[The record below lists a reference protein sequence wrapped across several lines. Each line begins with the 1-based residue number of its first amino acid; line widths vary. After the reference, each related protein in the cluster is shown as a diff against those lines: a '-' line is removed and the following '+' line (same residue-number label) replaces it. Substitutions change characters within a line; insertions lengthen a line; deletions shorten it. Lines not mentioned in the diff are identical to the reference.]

1 MKQPLLSVANLK
13 KHYIDRDTFFARK
26 KVLPAIENVSLHV
39 DRQETL
45 GIVGESGCGK
55 STLARCL
62 MGLEQP
68 TSGQVQFDGIEIT
81 AAGPELLRQL
91 RRKLQIVFQDP
102 YAALNPFKTVG
113 DSIAEP
119 LINYNLGNYHERQG
133 KIDQLL
139 IAVGLKSEYKT
150 RYPHQFSGGQLQR
163 INIARALA
171 LNPALVVCDEAVS
184 NLDGIVKAQ
193 IVDLL
198 RRLQAEHHISY
209 IFISHDLNVVKR
221 IADRVAVMLGGKIVE
236 ILPAQDLENA
246 RHPYTRY
253 LLSAALTGDP
263 ARRRQRNKSAA
274 LNEAEHGYPDILTGC
289 ALKHR
294 CPEFC
299 EQCRVEEPLLKT
311 IGSIHQVACHL
322 IG

>member
-1 MKQPLLSVANLK
+1 MKQPLLLVTNLK
-13 KHYIDRDTFFARK
+13 KHYKVKGAFFSK
-26 KVLPAIENVSLHV
+26 SKVLPAVENVSLHV
-39 DRQETL
+39 GRQETL

-62 MGLEQP
+62 LGLENP
-68 TSGQVQFDGIEIT
+68 TNGQVQFDGIELT
-81 AAGPELLRQL
+81 AAGPELLRQV
-91 RRKLQIVFQDP
+91 RRKLQMVFQDP
-102 YAALNPFKTVG
+102 YAALNPVKTVG

-119 LINYNLGNYHERQG
+119 LINYSLGTYHEQQA

-139 IAVGLKSEYKT
+139 AEVGLKSEYKT

-171 LNPALVVCDEAVS
+171 LKPALMVCDEAVS

-209 IFISHDLNVVKR
+209 IFITHDLNVVKR
-221 IADRVAVMLGGKIVE
+221 IAGRIAVMLGGRIVE
-236 ILPAQDLENA
+236 VLPARELANA
-246 RHPYTRY
+246 VHPYTRY
-253 LLSAALTGDP
+253 LLSAALSGDP
-263 ARRRQRNKSAA
+263 ARRRPRNKGISLAE
-274 LNEAEHGYPDILTGC
+274 EAISYADNLSGC
-289 ALKHR
+289 ALNHR

-299 EQCRVEEPLLKT
+299 EQCRLEEPILKN

-322 IG
+322 FG